1 MGAPGERDR
10 RLFIGLR
17 LDEEGAQRLMRRVRP
32 FFDGDGARVY
42 EAQDLHLTLGFLGSF
57 PEDRRNQLQ
66 KVLQEEIRGLDAPE
80 LVLGGIGAFPSTA
93 EPAAVWVGVKE
104 TDERPGRLWALRN
117 RAWQAALSLGWRP
130 LPAERRREFR
140 PHVTV
145 ARLPRDGS
153 AGPLD
158 PGLVRLDFDQR
169 WLPVDV
175 HVLESR
181 PDRAEERY
189 RSLAAIPLVVRPG

>member
-1 MGAPGERDR
+1 MGAPGEQDR

-17 LDEEGAQRLMRRVRP
+17 LDEEGAERLMRRVRP
-32 FFDGDGARVY
+32 FLDTAGTRIY
-42 EAQDLHLTLGFLGSF
+42 EPQDLHLTLGFLGAF

-66 KVLQEEIRGLDAPE
+66 RVLQEEIRGLDAPE
-80 LVLGGIGAFPSTA
+80 LVLSGIGAFPSTA
-93 EPAAVWVGVKE
+93 APAAIYVGIKE
-104 TDERPGRLWALRN
+104 SDECPGRLWALRN

-145 ARLPRDGS
+145 ARLPRGEQ
-153 AGPLD
+153 APPLD
-158 PGLVRLDFDQR
+158 SGLARLDFDQR

-181 PDRAEERY
+181 PERPEERY